1 MLPRGVGNQKK
12 TKQREE
18 LGNIKN
24 VRRLKDKKMGK
35 SSPPRSKRIFG
46 SKLNTSSNSLN
57 NSLSDLNGNNSEE
70 EEKENTSL
78 RSRSQERQERKTTT
92 DARDTKMKEQAK
104 KLGMQ
109 MRGKSGVQTL
119 PVAQLLMDLYTDHN
133 MVRDLV
139 MKNLT
144 GNNISEI
151 VTMVTEAQQV
161 ITTLKIG
168 EEEGI
173 KKITLYPDL
182 LKSIYPSP
190 NYGITLF

>member
-1 MLPRGVGNQKK
+1 
-12 TKQREE
+12 
-18 LGNIKN
+18 
-24 VRRLKDKKMGK
+24 MGK

-46 SKLNTSSNSLN
+46 AKLNTSSNSLN
-57 NSLSDLNGNNSEE
+57 NSSNDLTGNNSEE
-70 EEKENTSL
+70 DEKENTSI
-78 RSRSQERQERKTTT
+78 RSWSQERQERKTTT

-144 GNNISEI
+144 GNNVSEI
-151 VTMVTEAQQV
+151 VTMVTDAQQV
-161 ITTLKIG
+161 ITALKIG

-173 KKITLYPDL
+173 KKGLRWMPCSEESTQKL
-182 LKSIYPSP
+182 SH
-190 NYGITLF
+190 